1 MNDDVQQSIGEGHY
15 LSILRGDDL
24 RAINLM
30 CQNFELRL
38 GKKDKKSKKLKMTVM
53 VLLLLKK

>member
-38 GKKDKKSKKLKMTVM
+38 GKKDKKSK
-53 VLLLLKK
+53 